1 MTIAHAYALLGS
13 AQKGR
18 GRGAPAYSLY
28 VNRPVGRVIAAGAYT
43 WGLSPNQVTAV
54 SAVLTFTGVA
64 LLALVPPST
73 ALGIGVWLLLAAGYA
88 WDSADG
94 QVARL
99 RGGGSL
105 AGEWLDHVVDAAK
118 LVSLHVAVAIGAFR
132 FFGMP
137 LAWTLVPL
145 GFAIVATVT
154 FFAMILNDLLR
165 ARSGVPQAAE
175 AGGSSPLRSVLG
187 LPRRLRRVVPL
198 VRAVGDAAGL
208 RRRVLAA
215 RDRRRALSGG
225 RAAGVVPT
233 HGTAR
238 VSPRPAGR
246 REKSLI
252 VRGPSTAGC

>member
-1 MTIAHAYALLGS
+1 VTIAHAYALLGS

-132 FFGMP
+132 FFGLP

-187 LPRRLRRVVPL
+187 LPVDYGVWCLSFVLWGMPPVFAVVYSLLAIAAVLYLVAALPVWFRRMGQL
-198 VRAVGDAAGL
+198 G
-208 RRRVLAA
+208 
-215 RDRRRALSGG
+215 
-225 RAAGVVPT
+225 
-233 HGTAR
+233 
-238 VSPRPAGR
+238 
-246 REKSLI
+246 
-252 VRGPSTAGC
+252 

>member
-1 MTIAHAYALLGS
+1 MAHAYALLGS

-118 LVSLHVAVAIGAFR
+118 LVSLHIAVAIGAFR
-132 FFGMP
+132 FFGLP

-187 LPRRLRRVVPL
+187 LPVDYGVWCLSFVLWGMPPVFAVVYSLLAIAAVLYLVAALPVWFRRM
-198 VRAVGDAAGL
+198 
-208 RRRVLAA
+208 
-215 RDRRRALSGG
+215 G
-225 RAAGVVPT
+225 RLG
-233 HGTAR
+233 
-238 VSPRPAGR
+238 
-246 REKSLI
+246 
-252 VRGPSTAGC
+252 

>member
-1 MTIAHAYALLGS
+1 MAHAYALLGS

-187 LPRRLRRVVPL
+187 LPVDYGVWCLSFVLWGMPPVFAVVYSL
-198 VRAVGDAAGL
+198 LAIAAVL
-208 RRRVLAA
+208 YLAA
-215 RDRRRALSGG
+215 ALPVWFRRMGQLG
-225 RAAGVVPT
+225 
-233 HGTAR
+233 
-238 VSPRPAGR
+238 
-246 REKSLI
+246 
-252 VRGPSTAGC
+252 

>member
-132 FFGMP
+132 FFGLP

-187 LPRRLRRVVPL
+187 LPVDYGVWCLSFVLWGMPPVFAVVYSLLAIAAVLYLVAALPVWFRRMGQL
-198 VRAVGDAAGL
+198 G
-208 RRRVLAA
+208 
-215 RDRRRALSGG
+215 
-225 RAAGVVPT
+225 
-233 HGTAR
+233 
-238 VSPRPAGR
+238 
-246 REKSLI
+246 
-252 VRGPSTAGC
+252 

>member
-187 LPRRLRRVVPL
+187 LPVDYGVWCLSFVLWGMPPVFAVVYSLLAIAAVLYLVAALPVWFRRMGQL
-198 VRAVGDAAGL
+198 G
-208 RRRVLAA
+208 
-215 RDRRRALSGG
+215 
-225 RAAGVVPT
+225 
-233 HGTAR
+233 
-238 VSPRPAGR
+238 
-246 REKSLI
+246 
-252 VRGPSTAGC
+252 